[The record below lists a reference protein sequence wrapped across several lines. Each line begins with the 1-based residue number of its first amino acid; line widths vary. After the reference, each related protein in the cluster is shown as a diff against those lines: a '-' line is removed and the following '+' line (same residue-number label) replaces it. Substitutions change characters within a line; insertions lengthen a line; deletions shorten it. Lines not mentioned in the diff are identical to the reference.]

1 MSLKIDVYDEDKGN
15 DKESHLENDL
25 VCAMRQNLSVKA
37 TPRPNEKAAQN
48 ALLSEIRRSGG
59 FPKLTLTVRYESFI
73 NSILIFL

>member
-1 MSLKIDVYDEDKGN
+1 MKIDVYDEDKGN

-25 VCAMRQNLSVKA
+25 VCSMQQNLSVKA

-48 ALLSEIRRSGG
+48 ALLLGELRRSGG

-73 NSILIFL
+73 ISFILNLL